1 MTDEQKALSRQGKR
15 MTTPKAD
22 IRRMADAVLPLNIM
36 ANSEGF
42 ITVTD
47 ANGYF
52 VVCLAP
58 IQTAAIARAIAVAT
72 EPPRSASGVRSDS
85 GERE

>member
-1 MTDEQKALSRQGKR
+1 MNRPSSQ
-15 MTTPKAD
+15 
-22 IRRMADAVLPLNIM
+22 IRMADAVLPLNIM
-36 ANSEGF
+36 ANEEGF

-72 EPPRSASGVRSDS
+72 EPPPWLGQPIPKGSA
-85 GERE
+85 

>member
-1 MTDEQKALSRQGKR
+1 
-15 MTTPKAD
+15 
-22 IRRMADAVLPLNIM
+22 MADAVLPLAIV
-36 ANSEGF
+36 ANEEGF

-58 IQTAAIARAIAVAT
+58 IQIATIARAIAVAT
-72 EPPRSASGVRSDS
+72 EPPPWLGQPIPKGSA
-85 GERE
+85 

>member
-1 MTDEQKALSRQGKR
+1 
-15 MTTPKAD
+15 
-22 IRRMADAVLPLNIM
+22 MADAMLPLNVM
-36 ANSEGF
+36 ASEEGWL
-42 ITVTD
+42 TVTD

-72 EPPRSASGVRSDS
+72 EPPPWLGQPIPKGSA
-85 GERE
+85 